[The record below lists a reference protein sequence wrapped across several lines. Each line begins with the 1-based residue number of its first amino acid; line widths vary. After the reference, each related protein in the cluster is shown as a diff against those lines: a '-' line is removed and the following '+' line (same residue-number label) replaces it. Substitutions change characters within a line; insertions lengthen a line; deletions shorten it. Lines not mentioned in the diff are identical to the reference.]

1 MLFIN
6 PAPLIF
12 FLGGGEVHLL
22 CLPYCFFFLR
32 GDVCLYNFIR
42 SCPFKPAGIEKR
54 KTRVLLSTL
63 SVVFTL
69 GVWKGEEKKKKKDPF
84 FLLIVLWPAL
94 LYFFQVPP
102 PLFFTMRVV
111 LHGTWIKARIR
122 VCLVEPCILFGIS
135 FRGANQFLPWP
146 PLFSIKH
153 KKKNSSFVC
162 ESCCTSDCCHL
173 CHI

>member
-102 PLFFTMRVV
+102 PPFFLRCELFFMV
-111 LHGTWIKARIR
+111 LGLKHVYVCVWWSHASCLGSLFEARTSF
-122 VCLVEPCILFGIS
+122 CLGRLYSP
-135 FRGANQFLPWP
+135 
-146 PLFSIKH
+146 
-153 KKKNSSFVC
+153 
-162 ESCCTSDCCHL
+162 
-173 CHI
+173 